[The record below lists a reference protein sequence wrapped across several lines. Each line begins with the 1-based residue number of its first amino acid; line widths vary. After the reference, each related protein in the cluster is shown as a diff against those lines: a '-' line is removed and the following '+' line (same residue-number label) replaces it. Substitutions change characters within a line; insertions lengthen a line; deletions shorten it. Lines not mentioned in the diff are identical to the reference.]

1 MHTIDVFLGQN
12 RVWSTRLADIGRIL
26 IRRISHDRNLVNINF
41 SETWVRRLI
50 PVKGSVLVGRGLQF
64 KSSHCQYIGHWFL
77 PTTIARQNENE
88 SEMALFKIG
97 TRRLTIGNYRVPKI
111 LHKIF
116 KNVDIAVRD
125 IQNAQEYK

>member
-1 MHTIDVFLGQN
+1 M
-12 RVWSTRLADIGRIL
+12 
-26 IRRISHDRNLVNINF
+26 
-41 SETWVRRLI
+41 
-50 PVKGSVLVGRGLQF
+50 
-64 KSSHCQYIGHWFL
+64 

-125 IQNAQEYK
+125 IQNAQEYN